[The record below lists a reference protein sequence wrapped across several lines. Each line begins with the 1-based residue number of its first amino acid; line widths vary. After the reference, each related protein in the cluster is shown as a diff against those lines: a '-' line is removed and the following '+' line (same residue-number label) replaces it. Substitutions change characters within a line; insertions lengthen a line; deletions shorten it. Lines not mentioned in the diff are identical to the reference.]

1 MSSTHDILTERARTL
16 SQRPIDEASTRAQFV
31 LVRRTGLLIGLRV
44 AEVESAG
51 RVRDITPVP
60 GAPEWLRG
68 AAVHRAHVV
77 SLIDLAGLWGE
88 AGGGADLPSFV
99 CLRLRER
106 RLGLLVEELLGFDET
121 DATLETWQGSER
133 AGVVAV
139 THRGRERVLVI
150 SAERL
155 FSSPELT

>member
-1 MSSTHDILTERARTL
+1 MHSTHSILTERARTL
-16 SQRPIDEASTRAQFV
+16 AARPADEAAPRAQFV

-68 AAVHRAHVV
+68 ATVHRGHVV
-77 SLIDLAGLWGE
+77 SLLDLVALWGE
-88 AGGGADLPSFV
+88 GRGVADLPSFV
-99 CLRLRER
+99 CLRLGER
-106 RLGLLVEELLGFDET
+106 RLGVLVEELLGFDET
-121 DATLETWQGSER
+121 DASLESWQGTER

-139 THRGRERVLVI
+139 THRARERVYVI

-155 FSSPELT
+155 FSSPELV

>member
-1 MSSTHDILTERARTL
+1 MSSTHAILTERARAL
-16 SQRPIDEASTRAQFV
+16 SQRPADETTARAQFV

-68 AAVHRAHVV
+68 ATVHRGHVV
-77 SLIDLAGLWGE
+77 SLIDLVGLWGE
-88 AGGGADLPSFV
+88 ARGADLPSFV
-99 CLRLRER
+99 CLRLGER
-106 RLGLLVEELLGFDET
+106 RLGVLVEELLGFDET
-121 DATLETWQGSER
+121 DASLESWQGIER

-139 THRGRERVLVI
+139 THRARERVLVI

-155 FSSPELT
+155 FSSPALT